1 MVTQVQL
8 LPLSAFGNTLWIFSK
23 INVYSVQVLWWGWC
37 LVEILKLMLGR
48 DSEDEIWS
56 RYVFELVIWTQPSG
70 PLCLWQCFGF
80 NTPVLFSTNILLR
93 PFMTWHIYFCNT
105 IIKECL
111 TKQIIQEARM
121 KTSLLRQQTT
131 STSGKD
137 FEPPLLFFRSALLD
151 QFYIH
156 SCSQYW
162 HSFRNSEPLLKRI
175 WKCIQISKP

>member
-1 MVTQVQL
+1 MVRL
-8 LPLSAFGNTLWIFSK
+8 MFGWDFE
-23 INVYSVQVLWWGWC
+23 V
-37 LVEILKLMLGR
+37 
-48 DSEDEIWS
+48 DAWS
-56 RYVFELVIWTQPSG
+56 RFWRWNLIKICVWTCDMNSTLG
-70 PLCLWQCFGF
+70 SVVPLAMFWVQYAS
-80 NTPVLFSTNILLR
+80 PLFYKYPIETFHDMAYIFLQ
-93 PFMTWHIYFCNT
+93 YT

-137 FEPPLLFFRSALLD
+137 FEPPLLFFRSALFD

-175 WKCIQISKP
+175 WKFIQISKP